1 MQIAFVISSV
11 LLWVVVLFNLLLTL
25 ALIKRVN
32 AQPRNQA
39 PEEPEVPGDALP
51 KGTEAPDFSAQTL
64 AGETVTRDSYKG
76 QPTMF
81 FFVTPTCKPCRELLP
96 ILKQLA
102 PQAKRAGVNLI
113 LVSGDMHAPTQQMID
128 KEQIDLPVLLAPRHE
143 NTLWLNYK
151 ISGTPSFYFV
161 DAQSIVR
168 ASGFPSPYS
177 EHWKKLLTTPTLVG
191 AQVDN

>member
-1 MQIAFVISSV
+1 LQIAFVISSV

-39 PEEPEVPGDALP
+39 PEEPEVPRDAVP
-51 KGTEAPDFSAQTL
+51 KGTEAPNFSAHTL

-76 QPTMF
+76 QPTMLI
-81 FFVTPTCKPCRELLP
+81 FVTPTCKPCRELLP

-113 LVSGDMHAPTQQMID
+113 LVSGDMHEATQQMID

-143 NTLWLNYK
+143 NTLWLDYK
-151 ISGTPSFYFV
+151 ISGTPSFYFI
-161 DAQSIVR
+161 DAQGIVR

-177 EHWKKLLTTPTLVG
+177 ERWKKLLTTPTLVG